1 MNERKQR
8 KKREAVPDFA
18 RRRFI
23 RGAATGASAALAATV
38 AAEPTSARNAA
49 SADAKP
55 IKVPD
60 EFAAASKIAPVK
72 ANFPMTGAQVFA
84 RLCKEEGLAALFSC
98 PGNYTIVNAIALEGI
113 PTYSGRH
120 EGAMCHAADGFCRVT
135 GEVAAA
141 SGTEGPGFTDMI
153 NAIAAANAARSPVL
167 VLASNMTLANEDTE
181 AGIQLG
187 YQQPTTEGLRKY
199 GKRLITPKRIHEYGG
214 YAFRQ
219 LRSGVPRPVHLDFPA
234 EVTRARFEK
243 PGDLEYYFDK
253 ARYRTTSKPHPGPKE
268 IAVAVELLK
277 QAQRPIIVSS
287 NGVFYS
293 RAWDALKALAE
304 KAQIPVVESGAMKGQ
319 FSDASP
325 LSANAAPGALASAD
339 VVVLVGQYCMPTVGE
354 FAFGPD
360 AKYIRIDPNA
370 EDIGRNLPIDLGMV
384 SCEKAALEALTDAMP
399 AMKHEAWLA
408 EIAAARKKF
417 EDELD
422 TFYAK
427 GLTYTDAV
435 HPSVIA
441 KELTDFMYRGKL
453 PKEQTTYVSGGYGI
467 ARYMRRWVRGYRP
480 GQILNGAYQ
489 YGSIGPDV
497 GYAFGAAVAM
507 RHGVGP
513 QAAYQGSPVI
523 CVTGDAGIGYTIMEL
538 ETASKYRMPMIVIV
552 YNNNAWGTWTGNAR
566 SPLTLSMHLFQENV
580 RYDKVAEGLGAHG
593 EYVTAPGDF
602 KAALERCYQIA
613 VKESR
618 PSLINC
624 QAKKEF
630 WVKQQYEPGFLG
642 TVEPGCMSYN
652 H

>member
-1 MNERKQR
+1 MSEKNKHQDAE
-8 KKREAVPDFA
+8 VSSGLS
-18 RRRFI
+18 RRRFM
-23 RGAATGASAALAATV
+23 RKAAVGASATV
-38 AAEPTSARNAA
+38 AAAVSAQPAVAA
-49 SADAKP
+49 PAAEARP

-60 EFAAASKIAPVK
+60 EFAAAAKIAPVK

-167 VLASNMTLANEDTE
+167 VLASNMAIINEDTE
-181 AGIQLG
+181 SGIQLG

-253 ARYRTTSKPHPGPKE
+253 GRYRTTSKPHPGPKE
-268 IAVAVELLK
+268 IGAAVDLLK

-293 RAWDALKALAE
+293 RAWEALKTLAE

-325 LSANAAPGALASAD
+325 LSANASPSALASAD

-360 AKYIRIDPNA
+360 AKYIRIDPNV

-384 SCEKAALEALTDAMP
+384 SCEKAALEALAEAMP
-399 AMKHEAWLA
+399 KMQHEAWLA
-408 EIAAARKKF
+408 EVASARKKF

-427 GLTYTDAV
+427 ALTYTDAV
-435 HPSVIA
+435 HPAVIA

-593 EYVTAPGDF
+593 EYVTQPGDF